1 MLFGIFLNVP
11 PDRHLNL
18 AILCFLALG
27 KFGGCGWVIQLRL
40 AIRKV
45 NPSALSPIGGG
56 FSRYSLRRHHHAG
69 FHPSEHALVVDK
81 LLIAENAGLGTG
93 VGSERLRDFG
103 FRLARARQE
112 LVT

>member
-1 MLFGIFLNVP
+1 LNVP
-11 PDRHLNL
+11 PDRHLYL

-27 KFGGCGWVIQLRL
+27 KFGGGGGGIQLRL
-40 AIRKV
+40 AMG
-45 NPSALSPIGGG
+45 NPSALSPIGV
-56 FSRYSLRRHHHAG
+56 FSPCFLRCHHLAG
-69 FHPSEHALVVDK
+69 FHPSEHALVGGK

-103 FRLARARQE
+103 FWLARARQE